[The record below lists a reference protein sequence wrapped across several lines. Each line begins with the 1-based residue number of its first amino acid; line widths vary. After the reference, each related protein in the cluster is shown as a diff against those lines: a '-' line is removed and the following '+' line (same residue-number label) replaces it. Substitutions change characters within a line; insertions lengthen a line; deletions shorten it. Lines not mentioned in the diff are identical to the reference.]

1 MNMSG
6 RETVIPPPSAVR
18 EKLAENLREARVL
31 RRQYRLSM
39 DVYAEPRREQA
50 PANSSAATATLEV
63 AR

>member
-1 MNMSG
+1 MSG

-50 PANSSAATATLEV
+50 ARTEPAAPEGKGV